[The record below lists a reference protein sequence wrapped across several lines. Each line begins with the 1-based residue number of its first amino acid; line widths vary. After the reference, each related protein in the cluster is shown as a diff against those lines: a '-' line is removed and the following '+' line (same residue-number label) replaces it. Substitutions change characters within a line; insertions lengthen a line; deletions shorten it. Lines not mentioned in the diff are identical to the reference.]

1 MSTVMRMPA
10 IVALAIAAPLT
21 AGPSLA
27 ADCPPSPWGAEDE
40 IGAANRITPESLL
53 GAAKLVKRGKS
64 AHLGM
69 VIDTKTPAF
78 PPRGMS
84 LQIAQPGQQWGRAP
98 YPNGFGYNDDVFQG
112 WFGIGS
118 QLDGLGHVGRH
129 GRFYNCLEAKDFVET
144 TGVTRLGIEKVPPLV
159 ARGIV
164 LDMAAHFGVEH
175 LKGGQSFS
183 AADVEAV
190 AKKQATPIREGD
202 VVLFYTGW
210 TEHVLPR
217 DPALW
222 GSQEPG
228 ISEDAAVHLASKK
241 VIAVGAD
248 TWGVDVV
255 PPEKKDRP
263 FQGHITLLVENGIY
277 ILEGMNSGSLVKDQ
291 AFEFLFVLGVP
302 RIRGAVQGFANPTAL
317 Y

>member
-1 MSTVMRMPA
+1 MRNS
-10 IVALAIAAPLT
+10 AIAILFAAALSV
-21 AGPSLA
+21 GPSLA
-27 ADCPPSPWGAEDE
+27 DECPHSPWGADDE

-53 GAAKLVKRGKS
+53 AAAKLVKRGKT

-69 VIDTKTPAF
+69 VIDAKTPAF
-78 PPRGMS
+78 PPRTMS
-84 LQIAQPGQQWGRAP
+84 LQIAQPGFQWGRAP

-118 QLDGLGHVGRH
+118 QLDGLSHVGRH
-129 GRFYNCLEAKDFVET
+129 GKFYNCLDAKDFVET
-144 TGVTRLGIEKVPPLV
+144 TGVTRLGIEKVPPLA
-159 ARGIV
+159 ARGVV
-164 LDMAAHFGVEH
+164 LDMAAHFGAKH
-175 LKGGQSFS
+175 LKAGQHFS

-190 AKKQATPIREGD
+190 AKKQNTPIREGD

-228 ISEDAAVHLASKK
+228 MAEDVAVHLAKKK
-241 VIAVGAD
+241 VLAVGAD

-255 PPEKKDRP
+255 PPQNKERP

-277 ILEGMNSGSLVKDQ
+277 ILEGMNSGQLVKDE
-291 AFEFLFVLGVP
+291 AYEFLFVLGVP
-302 RIRGAVQGFANPTAL
+302 RVRGAVQAFANPTAL

>member
-1 MSTVMRMPA
+1 MRNLLIAVLLAASFASRP
-10 IVALAIAAPLT
+10 ALAAECA
-21 AGPSLA
+21 
-27 ADCPPSPWGAEDE
+27 PSPWGADDE

-53 GAAKLVKRGKS
+53 AAAKLVKRGKT

-69 VIDTKTPAF
+69 VIDAKTPAF
-78 PPRGMS
+78 PPRTMS
-84 LQIAQPGQQWGRAP
+84 LQIAQPGQQWGRKP
-98 YPNGFGYNDDVFQG
+98 YPNGFTYNDDVFQG

-118 QLDGLGHVGRH
+118 QLDGLAHVGH
-129 GRFYNCLEAKDFVET
+129 HDTFYNCRKARDFVET
-144 TGVTRLGIEKVPPLV
+144 TGVTHLGIEKVPPLA
-159 ARGIV
+159 ARGVV

-175 LKGGQSFS
+175 LKGGQHFS

-210 TEHVLPR
+210 TEHVLPK

-228 ISEDAAVHLASKK
+228 IAEDVAAHLAKKK
-241 VIAVGAD
+241 VLAVGAD

-255 PPEKKDRP
+255 PPQNKDRP

-277 ILEGMNSGSLVKDQ
+277 ILEGMNSGPLVKDE
-291 AFEFLFVLGVP
+291 AYEFLFVLGVP
-302 RIRGAVQGFANPTAL
+302 RVRGAVQAFANPTAL